1 MENINSARASP
12 PLRAY
17 QQEDLERLKS
27 YEGHSALC
35 VLATGLGKTRE
46 FTEFLRWEV
55 TQNDHRC
62 LILSHREELVYQPL
76 TYLKDIRCGVE
87 LAEKCA
93 HHEPIISASVQSL
106 VGRLHKY
113 NLREIDTIIVD
124 EAHHAAAP
132 TYRRI
137 LEYFHNATVFGFTA
151 TAHRGD
157 GVGLGL
163 GCVFDDLLIERDTLW
178 GIQNGYLVSM
188 ECVQVNLKYDMGS
201 VKISADGDFNSADVA
216 RVMSGTAA
224 GVAEAYE
231 KHARGQTIIFAASL
245 GEVKDITHFI
255 NKKAGR
261 QIAAAVTANTRN
273 RRRIIEG
280 YKLGIYKV
288 LVNFGIF
295 TEGTDLPATET
306 VLIARPI
313 APTNV
318 GLYAQM
324 VGRGLRLSPGK
335 TSCKVIDCVGISN
348 SPICTAATLIGKDIP
363 KSKPEKAKQEKQ
375 PDENKKIEILKENDI
390 PKTWIKKES
399 EVSIMD
405 KGVGVDMHDIAWIAL
420 KNGGYIL
427 PIPNVIYKI
436 SKPLPDGTVYLRRN
450 KACAKVALPQQY
462 IFDWVYQDLKAK
474 HENCR
479 HIWDKSQ
486 RRHWDNQPVTSAQIS
501 LIRRLAPDYKIDTK
515 NMRRGEA
522 SALIQN
528 LLYAKEEAE
537 DAKEGS

>member
-27 YEGHSALC
+27 YEGRSALC

-113 NLREIDTIIVD
+113 NPREIDTIIVD

-137 LEYFHNATVFGFTA
+137 LEYFNNATVFGFTA

-157 GVGLGL
+157 GVGL

-201 VKISADGDFNSADVA
+201 VKISADGDFNNADVA

-273 RRRIIEG
+273 RSRIIEG
-280 YKLGIYKV
+280 YKIGIYNV

-363 KSKPEKAKQEKQ
+363 KPKPEKAEQEKQ
-375 PDENKKIEILKENDI
+375 TDENKKIEILKENDI
-390 PKTWIKKES
+390 PETWIKKES

-405 KGVGVDMHDIAWIAL
+405 KGIGVDMHDIAWIAL

>member
-17 QQEDLERLKS
+17 QREDLERLKS

-113 NLREIDTIIVD
+113 DPREIDTIIVD

-137 LEYFHNATVFGFTA
+137 LEYFNNATVFGFTA

-157 GVGLGL
+157 GVGL

-201 VKISADGDFNSADVA
+201 VKISADGDFNGTDVA

-273 RRRIIEG
+273 RSRIIEG
-280 YKLGIYKV
+280 YKLGTYKV

-313 APTNV
+313 SPTNV

-335 TSCKVIDCVGISN
+335 TSCKVLDCVGISN

-363 KSKPEKAKQEKQ
+363 KPKPEKAKQEKQ

-390 PKTWIKKES
+390 PETWIKKES

-405 KGVGVDMHDIAWIAL
+405 KGIGVDMHDIAWIAL
-420 KNGGYIL
+420 RNGGYIL

-450 KACAKVALPQQY
+450 KACSKTALPQQY

>member
-93 HHEPIISASVQSL
+93 RHEPIISASVQSL

-113 NLREIDTIIVD
+113 DPREIDTIIVD

-137 LEYFHNATVFGFTA
+137 LEYFNNATVFGFTA

-157 GVGLGL
+157 GVGL

-178 GIQNGYLVSM
+178 GIQNGYLVPM
-188 ECVQVNLKYDMGS
+188 ECMQVNLKYDMGS
-201 VKISADGDFNSADVA
+201 VKISADGDFNGADVA

-231 KHARGQTIIFAASL
+231 KHARGQTIVFAASL

-273 RRRIIEG
+273 RSRIIEG
-280 YKLGIYKV
+280 YRLGIYKV

-295 TEGTDLPATET
+295 TEGTDLPSTET

-363 KSKPEKAKQEKQ
+363 KPKPEKAKQEKQ

-390 PKTWIKKES
+390 PETWIKKES

-405 KGVGVDMHDIAWIAL
+405 KGIGVDMHDIAWIAL

-450 KACAKVALPQQY
+450 KACAKTALPQQY

-528 LLYAKEEAE
+528 FLYAKEEAE